1 MDQSEAIDHQ
11 AHATGTMIATADAPH
26 AGGGSRNIVP
36 AFLTE
41 LARAMQAAA
50 ERERDHIAEVV
61 TNEAAEQVEKSRV
74 RAAAETEE
82 LRRLAEEDVAL
93 IKNSLKT
100 EIERLRR
107 DADRRMDARRSSLQ
121 DYIAKHESI
130 IATEIDGVDAAIRG
144 YRTALDGFF
153 DEFKG
158 STDPADIARRAGSL
172 PEAPDL
178 DEVRATARVSA
189 IVELANATDDS
200 AVRPATDEPGWPIE
214 ADPAPSADADA
225 GADPVSNPE
234 TGPGVMDP
242 DADGR
247 LDALPA
253 PVGEVDADAGLTFA
267 TAPPADALHVDADET
282 VDVAV
287 AASNDHPSPA
297 LRLLRS
303 IAPWATQAEDDK
315 PDQASHSG

>member
-1 MDQSEAIDHQ
+1 M
-11 AHATGTMIATADAPH
+11 
-26 AGGGSRNIVP
+26 P

-50 ERERDHIAEVV
+50 ERERDYIAEFV
-61 TNEAAEQVEKSRV
+61 TKEAAEQVEKSRI

-93 IKNSLKT
+93 IKDSLKT

-107 DADRRMDARRSSLQ
+107 DADRRMDERRNSLQ
-121 DYIAKHESI
+121 VYLAKHESI

-144 YRTALDGFF
+144 YRAALDGFF

-172 PEAPDL
+172 PEPPDL
-178 DEVRATARVSA
+178 DEVRAIARASA
-189 IVELANATDDS
+189 IAELANAPDDS
-200 AVRPATDEPGWPIE
+200 AARPVNDEPGRVEVE

-225 GADPVSNPE
+225 GVDPVSDPG
-234 TGPGVMDP
+234 TGQAVMDP

-253 PVGEVDADAGLTFA
+253 PVGEVDAEAAPDVRDRAAGGC
-267 TAPPADALHVDADET
+267 PA
-282 VDVAV
+282 
-287 AASNDHPSPA
+287 
-297 LRLLRS
+297 RR
-303 IAPWATQAEDDK
+303 
-315 PDQASHSG
+315 GRRCR

>member
-1 MDQSEAIDHQ
+1 MDQSEAIDRQ
-11 AHATGTMIATADAPH
+11 ANAPGTMIATADALDV
-26 AGGGSRNIVP
+26 GGGSRNIVP

-74 RAAAETEE
+74 RAAAETDE

-107 DADRRMDARRSSLQ
+107 DADRRMDERRNSLQ
-121 DYIAKHESI
+121 LYLAKHESI

-144 YRTALDGFF
+144 YRAALDGFF
-153 DEFKG
+153 DEFKD

-178 DEVRATARVSA
+178 DEVRATARASA
-189 IVELANATDDS
+189 IAELANAPDDS
-200 AVRPATDEPGWPIE
+200 AVGPVTDEPGLAIE
-214 ADPAPSADADA
+214 AGPAPSADADA
-225 GADPVSNPE
+225 GVDPVFNPG
-234 TGPGVMDP
+234 TGQGVMDP

-253 PVGEVDADAGLTFA
+253 PLDEVDADAARTPA
-267 TAPPADALHVDADET
+267 APPADALHVEADDPAE
-282 VDVAV
+282 VAI
-287 AASNDHPSPA
+287 AAADHSSPA

-303 IAPWATQAEDDK
+303 IAPWATQAEDGK
-315 PDQASHSG
+315 SDQASHSR

>member
-1 MDQSEAIDHQ
+1 MDQSEAIDREP
-11 AHATGTMIATADAPH
+11 HAAGPMIATADASD

-61 TNEAAEQVEKSRV
+61 TKEAAEQVEKSRI
-74 RAAAETEE
+74 RATAETEE

-93 IKNSLKT
+93 IKDSLKT

-107 DADRRMDARRSSLQ
+107 DADRRMDARRNSLQ
-121 DYIAKHESI
+121 DYLAKHESI

-144 YRTALDGFF
+144 YRAALDGFF

-178 DEVRATARVSA
+178 DEVRASARASA
-189 IVELANATDDS
+189 IAELANAPDDS
-200 AVRPATDEPGWPIE
+200 AVRPVTEEPGWAIE

-225 GADPVSNPE
+225 GVEPVFNPE
-234 TGPGVMDP
+234 AGQGVMDP

-247 LDALPA
+247 LDALPT
-253 PVGEVDADAGLTFA
+253 PTV
-267 TAPPADALHVDADET
+267 PPADALHVEADDAVE
-282 VDVAV
+282 VAG
-287 AASNDHPSPA
+287 AGSADHSSPA

-303 IAPWATQAEDDK
+303 IAPWATHAEDDK
-315 PDQASHSG
+315 PDHASNGR